1 MGLENEVEDLNL
13 DFSDRCINA
22 AKPKVLTNLAFEYRV
37 NGESSGTSC
46 ASSLESLDFGYD
58 DGFIYDHSLEFPAIH
73 IEKDELDGFI
83 DDDHLEYLEELPAKD
98 PSKQNKVLNR
108 VPEIQKNGVKEEL
121 NDTPVRVKEVKTE
134 NIDSGVTK
142 TEVSRNCILIN
153 APVICIPGSPGAGD
167 SGDIAGLK
175 CLALTSDVSRQCR
188 GFAGVMIS
196 RQYTVTL
203 IQIRF

>member
-1 MGLENEVEDLNL
+1 MLVMEDIQYCH
-13 DFSDRCINA
+13 DR
-22 AKPKVLTNLAFEYRV
+22 
-37 NGESSGTSC
+37 S
-46 ASSLESLDFGYD
+46 
-58 DGFIYDHSLEFPAIH
+58 
-73 IEKDELDGFI
+73 
-83 DDDHLEYLEELPAKD
+83 
-98 PSKQNKVLNR
+98 
-108 VPEIQKNGVKEEL
+108 
-121 NDTPVRVKEVKTE
+121 
-134 NIDSGVTK
+134 
-142 TEVSRNCILIN
+142 N

>member
-1 MGLENEVEDLNL
+1 MRPHDATK
-13 DFSDRCINA
+13 I
-22 AKPKVLTNLAFEYRV
+22 
-37 NGESSGTSC
+37 
-46 ASSLESLDFGYD
+46 AS
-58 DGFIYDHSLEFPAIH
+58 
-73 IEKDELDGFI
+73 
-83 DDDHLEYLEELPAKD
+83 
-98 PSKQNKVLNR
+98 
-108 VPEIQKNGVKEEL
+108 
-121 NDTPVRVKEVKTE
+121 VKTM
-134 NIDSGVTK
+134 
-142 TEVSRNCILIN
+142 RILCAEICY